1 MKTKTL
7 AQVDGI
13 IALITGVL
21 LAIMPIIILVLAGI
35 AEDEGVTGI
44 ILGIIFFIFTLV
56 KIGILVLG
64 IVSIIYYNE
73 DKRITNAPSLLLI
86 IGAAVGLIPFL
97 GWIGGIL
104 IIIGGALFLS
114 SLKKFANS
122 EVF

>member
-35 AEDEGVTGI
+35 AEDEEVTGI

-104 IIIGGALFLS
+104 IIVGGSLFLS

>member
-35 AEDEGVTGI
+35 AEDEEVTGI

-104 IIIGGALFLS
+104 IILS